1 LPKDEIIWEMGSV
14 GADLL
19 EASGFNRYEISAY
32 GKNFS
37 QHNLNYWEFGDYIGI
52 GAGAHG
58 KITDTGKDAI
68 FRTMKSKSPNDYM
81 ARFNNNQNN
90 TSIATIENSSFEFM
104 LNAFRLKEG
113 FSLELFESRTGQ
125 NFQTVSQQIN
135 KAKKIGLLEI
145 KNDRIIP
152 TEKGFNFV
160 NDLQEMFL

>member
-1 LPKDEIIWEMGSV
+1 
-14 GADLL
+14 
-19 EASGFNRYEISAY
+19 
-32 GKNFS
+32 
-37 QHNLNYWEFGDYIGI
+37 
-52 GAGAHG
+52 
-58 KITDTGKDAI
+58 
-68 FRTMKSKSPNDYM
+68 M

-90 TSIATIENSSFEFM
+90 TSIAIIENLSFEFM
-104 LNAFRLKEG
+104 LNALRLKEG

>member
-1 LPKDEIIWEMGSV
+1 
-14 GADLL
+14 
-19 EASGFNRYEISAY
+19 
-32 GKNFS
+32 
-37 QHNLNYWEFGDYIGI
+37 
-52 GAGAHG
+52 
-58 KITDTGKDAI
+58 
-68 FRTMKSKSPNDYM
+68 M

-90 TSIATIENSSFEFM
+90 TSIAIIENLSFEFM
-104 LNAFRLKEG
+104 LNALRLKEG

-135 KAKKIGLLEI
+135 KAKKIELLEI